1 MFKTYKD
8 KINLELIGK
17 VPQNYDEMRDDL
29 LVYEQKTIKIDDF
42 NKAEKKDIK
51 EHVDKK
57 EIKKERSC
65 GK

>member
-29 LVYEQKTIKIDDF
+29 LVYEQKPIKIDDF

-51 EHVDKK
+51 EYVDKK

>member
-29 LVYEQKTIKIDDF
+29 WVYEQKPIKIDDF

>member
-29 LVYEQKTIKIDDF
+29 LVYEQKQIKIDDF